1 MYIYIYIYIY
11 IYLYVHVP
19 KCWNG
24 AAYMTRKQ
32 TCIFV
37 LSVKLSAV
45 TALAIW
51 MPKP

>member
-1 MYIYIYIYIY
+1 MYI
-11 IYLYVHVP
+11 LHVHVP

-24 AAYMTRKQ
+24 AE

-51 MPKP
+51 MPKH